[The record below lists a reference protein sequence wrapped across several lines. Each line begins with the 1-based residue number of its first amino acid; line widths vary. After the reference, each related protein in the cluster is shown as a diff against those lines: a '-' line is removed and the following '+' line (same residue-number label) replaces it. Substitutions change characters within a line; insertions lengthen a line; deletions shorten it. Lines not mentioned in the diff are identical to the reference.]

1 MASNKNR
8 ILEPYGYIEQV
19 DYNMMGFCDVD
30 LTPINDKNKEQDEEI
45 SNLSG
50 LTQDAQS
57 GLTALEEEFREF
69 SNMTVDALSAM
80 TESIN
85 ANAENI
91 DTLMVNH
98 NQLSSKVS
106 GMDESLSSLTETV
119 DSLSESISQSSE
131 EVNTKISELEGRV
144 DELEQLETDV
154 EELSASLSTKLSK
167 EEAAEVYAKKDS
179 VYTKEEVDNIVSGE
193 LSSYASIQ
201 WVEEQG
207 YVKRTDADTLY
218 ASKDTEVNA
227 QNALDKAN
235 EVFTDFNQF
244 KGATNQSIGS
254 LVDRVTNLEAK
265 EEEDTTAL
273 SSKIDEVS
281 AKTDTNTSDIANLN
295 TVMETKADKTTTDEM
310 ASTLAEVKSALG
322 GKVEISD
329 FNDYK
334 TSVAADIDYVKTNYA
349 GKSDLNN
356 TNANITSLEGKL
368 NNEIANRISGDDAL
382 RDTIKND
389 IKPSIESLRMKDS
402 ELQIAVEKLG
412 SDLAKEITNR
422 EKGDSDLLGLASD
435 PSDRMTLYG
444 VKTYA
449 ASMAQR
455 ALNHAKKYTDD
466 AAQNVT
472 TKVNDLNTKLDNT
485 LGSRVTK
492 DELAKAVNDAKNS
505 LKGDLTNE
513 INRATAA
520 ENTLNSKYNVLEGNV
535 NAAIA
540 TTNNQ
545 VATNSTILSVITSW
559 KPSYEGDTTYSDEG
573 NGVLDVLHRE
583 FHNLKNFI
591 KISDTVEIKNDD
603 EVALGVYNASHTGD
617 NDSLKTIFSVGIGTS
632 DADRKNAFEVR
643 RNGDIYMLVDGQ
655 NYKLNDLLAKLLDRL
670 Y

>member
-30 LTPINDKNKEQDEEI
+30 LTPINEKNEEQDEEI

-50 LTQDAQS
+50 LTQDAQN
-57 GLTALEEEFREF
+57 GLTALEGEFNEF
-69 SNMTVDALSAM
+69 SALTVGALSTM

-91 DTLMVNH
+91 ETLVANH
-98 NQLSSKVS
+98 NQLSTTVS
-106 GMDESLSSLTETV
+106 NMNESLSNLTETV
-119 DSLSESISQSSE
+119 NTLSDSI
-131 EVNTKISELEGRV
+131 
-144 DELEQLETDV
+144 
-154 EELSASLSTKLSK
+154 STKLSK
-167 EEAAEVYAKKDS
+167 EEAAEEYARKDKVEQLKTDVDALSASLNTKLSKEEAADVYARKDS
-179 VYTKEEVDNIVSGE
+179 VYTKQEVDNIVSGE
-193 LSSYASIQ
+193 LSPYASRQ

-207 YVKRTDADTLY
+207 YVKRTEAETLY
-218 ASKDTEVNA
+218 ASKDTEANA
-227 QNALDKAN
+227 QEALGKAN
-235 EVFTDFNQF
+235 DVFTDFNTF

-254 LVDRVTNLEAK
+254 LVGRVTSLEAK
-265 EEEDTTAL
+265 EEGDKNTL
-273 SSKIDEVS
+273 SSKINEVS
-281 AKTDTNTSDIANLN
+281 EKTNTNTSDIANLK
-295 TVMETKADKTTTDEM
+295 TVMDTKADKTTTDEM
-310 ASTLAEVKSALG
+310 ADTIEEVKSALAS
-322 GKVEISD
+322 KVEISV

-334 TSVAADIDYVKTNYA
+334 TSVAADIDFIKGNYA
-349 GKSDLNN
+349 KKSDIEN
-356 TNANITSLEGKL
+356 TNANITSLKGKL
-368 NNEIANRISGDDAL
+368 DEEIANRISGDDAL
-382 RDTIKND
+382 RDTINND

-466 AAQNVT
+466 AEQNVT
-472 TKVNDLNTKLDNT
+472 TKVNDLNTKLNNT

-492 DELAKAVNDAKNS
+492 DELAAAVNDAKNS
-505 LKGDLTNE
+505 LKGDLANE
-513 INRATAA
+513 IKRAQEA
-520 ENTLNSKYNVLEGNV
+520 ENTLKNLNTTLEGNV
-535 NAAIA
+535 NAAINA
-540 TTNNQ
+540 TNKQ

-559 KPSYEGDTTYSDEG
+559 KPSYEGDTDYSDEG

-583 FHNLKNFI
+583 FHNLQNFI
-591 KISDTVEIKNDD
+591 QVSDTVEIKNDD

-643 RNGDIYMLVDGQ
+643 RNGDMYMLIDGQ
-655 NYKLNDLLAKLLDRL
+655 NYKLNDLLSKLIDRL

>member
-30 LTPINDKNKEQDEEI
+30 LTPINEKNEEQDEEI

-50 LTQDAQS
+50 LAQGAQN
-57 GLTALEEEFREF
+57 GLTALEGKFDEF
-69 SNMTVDALSAM
+69 STRTVGALSTM
-80 TESIN
+80 KESIN
-85 ANAENI
+85 ANANNI
-91 DTLMVNH
+91 DTLMANH
-98 NQLSSKVS
+98 NQLSTTVS
-106 GMDESLSSLTETV
+106 NMNESLSNLTGT
-119 DSLSESISQSSE
+119 
-131 EVNTKISELEGRV
+131 VNT
-144 DELEQLETDV
+144 
-154 EELSASLSTKLSK
+154 LSDSISTKLSK
-167 EEAAEVYAKKDS
+167 EEAAEVYARKDKVEQLETDVEALSDSLNTKLSKEEAADVYARKDS
-179 VYTKEEVDNIVSGE
+179 VYTKQEVDNIVSGD
-193 LSSYASIQ
+193 LLPYASKQ

-218 ASKDTEVNA
+218 ASKDTEANA
-227 QNALDKAN
+227 QEALGKAN
-235 EVFTDFNQF
+235 DVFTDFNTF
-244 KGATNQSIGS
+244 KGATDQSIGS
-254 LVDRVTNLEAK
+254 LVGRVTSLEAK
-265 EEEDTTAL
+265 EEGDKNTL
-273 SSKIDEVS
+273 SSKINEVS
-281 AKTDTNTSDIANLN
+281 EKTNTNTSDIAHLN
-295 TVMETKADKTTTDEM
+295 TVMETKADKSTTDEM
-310 ASTLAEVKSALG
+310 ASTLAEVKSALD
-322 GKVEISD
+322 GKVEISV

-334 TSVAADIDYVKTNYA
+334 ALVAADIDFIKGNYA
-349 GKSDLNN
+349 EKSDLNN
-356 TNANITSLEGKL
+356 TNANITSLKGKL
-368 NNEIANRISGDDAL
+368 DEEIANRISGDDAL

-402 ELQIAVEKLG
+402 ELQIAVAQLG

-422 EKGDSDLLGLASD
+422 EKGDSDLLGLESD

-449 ASMAQR
+449 TSTAQQ
-455 ALNHAKKYTDD
+455 ALNDAKKYTDD

-472 TKVNDLNTKLDNT
+472 TKVKDLNTKLDNT
-485 LGSRVTK
+485 LGSRVTQ
-492 DELAKAVNDAKNS
+492 DELAAAVNDAKNS

-520 ENTLNSKYNVLEGNV
+520 ENALKSQYNVLAGHV
-535 NAAIA
+535 NAAIN
-540 TTNNQ
+540 TTNKQ

-559 KPSYEGDTTYSDEG
+559 KPSYEGDTSYSDEG

-591 KISDTVEIKNDD
+591 TISDTVEIKNDD

-655 NYKLNDLLAKLLDRL
+655 NYKLNDLLSKLIDRL

>member
-30 LTPINDKNKEQDEEI
+30 LTPINEKNEEQDEEI

-50 LTQDAQS
+50 LTQDAQN
-57 GLTALEEEFREF
+57 GLTALEGEFNEF
-69 SNMTVDALSAM
+69 SALTVGALSTM

-91 DTLMVNH
+91 ETLVANH
-98 NQLSSKVS
+98 NQLSTTVS
-106 GMDESLSSLTETV
+106 NMNASLSSLTDRV
-119 DSLSESISQSSE
+119 DTLSESISQSSE
-131 EVNTKISELEGRV
+131 EVNTKISVLEGRA
-144 DELEQLETDV
+144 EELETDV
-154 EELSASLSTKLSK
+154 EELSASLNTKLSQ
-167 EEAAEVYAKKDS
+167 EEADELYARKGS
-179 VYTKEEVDNIVSGE
+179 VYTKEEVDGKFSNE
-193 LSSYASIQ
+193 LSSYASRQ

-207 YVKRTDADTLY
+207 YVKRADADTLY
-218 ASKDTEVNA
+218 ASKNTEVNA

-235 EVFTDFNQF
+235 DVFTDFNTF
-244 KGATNQSIGS
+244 KGATNQSIDS
-254 LVDRVTNLEAK
+254 LKVRVTNLETK
-265 EEEDTTAL
+265 EEGDKDLL

-281 AKTDTNTSDIANLN
+281 EKTNTNTSDIANLK
-295 TVMETKADKTTTDEM
+295 TVMETKADKTTTDAM
-310 ASTLAEVKSALG
+310 ASTLTEVQSALAS
-322 GKVEISD
+322 KVEISVFD
-329 FNDYK
+329 DYK
-334 TSVAADIDYVKTNYA
+334 TSVAADIDYVKGNYA
-349 GKSDLNN
+349 TKSDLAN
-356 TNANITSLEGKL
+356 TNKNIKSLEGKL
-368 NNEIANRISGDDAL
+368 DEEIANRKSGDDAL
-382 RDTIKND
+382 RDTINND
-389 IKPSIESLRMKDS
+389 IKPSIESLGDKDS
-402 ELQIAVEKLG
+402 KLQIAVEKLG

-422 EKGDSDLLGLASD
+422 ENGDADLLGLASD

-449 ASMAQR
+449 TSTAQQ
-455 ALNHAKKYTDD
+455 ALNDAKKYTDD

-472 TKVNDLNTKLDNT
+472 TKVNDLNTKLNNT

-492 DELAKAVNDAKNS
+492 DELAAAVNDAKNS

-520 ENTLNSKYNVLEGNV
+520 ENALKNLNTTLEGNV
-535 NAAIA
+535 NAAINA
-540 TTNNQ
+540 TNNQ

-559 KPSYEGDTTYSDEG
+559 KPSYEGDTSYSDEG

-617 NDSLKTIFSVGIGTS
+617 NDALKTIFSVGIGTS

-655 NYKLNDLLAKLLDRL
+655 NYKLNDLLAKLIDRL

>member
-30 LTPINDKNKEQDEEI
+30 LTPINEKNEEQDEEI
-45 SNLSG
+45 NNLSG
-50 LTQDAQS
+50 LAQDAQN
-57 GLTALEEEFREF
+57 GLTTLEGEFREF
-69 SNMTVDALSAM
+69 SDNTLNALSEMTV
-80 TESIN
+80 SIN
-85 ANAENI
+85 ANAKNI
-91 DTLMVNH
+91 RTLVTKH

-106 GMDESLSSLTETV
+106 DMDESLSNLTETV
-119 DSLSESISQSSE
+119 DTLSESISQSSE
-131 EVNTKISELEGRV
+131 EVNTKISVLEGRV
-144 DELEQLETDV
+144 GELETDV
-154 EELSASLSTKLSK
+154 EGLSASLNTKLSK
-167 EEAAEVYAKKDS
+167 EEADEVYASKDS

-193 LSSYASIQ
+193 LSPYASRQ

-207 YVKRTDADTLY
+207 YVKRTEAETLY
-218 ASKDTEVNA
+218 ASKGTEANA

-235 EVFTDFNQF
+235 DVFTDFNTF

-254 LVDRVTNLEAK
+254 LVDRITSLETK
-265 EEEDTTAL
+265 EEGDKDAL

-281 AKTDTNTSDIANLN
+281 RKTDTNTSDIANLK
-295 TVMETKADKTTTDEM
+295 TAMESKADKTTTDAM
-310 ASTLAEVKSALG
+310 ASTLTEVQSALAS
-322 GKVEISD
+322 KVEISVFD
-329 FNDYK
+329 DYK
-334 TSVAADIDYVKTNYA
+334 TSVAADIDFIKGNYA
-349 GKSDLNN
+349 KKSDLAN
-356 TNANITSLEGKL
+356 TNDNIKSLEGKL
-368 NNEIANRISGDDAL
+368 DEEIANRKSGDDAL
-382 RDTIKND
+382 RDTINND
-389 IKPSIESLRMKDS
+389 IKPSIESLGDKDS
-402 ELQIAVEKLG
+402 KLQIAVEKLG

-422 EKGDSDLLGLASD
+422 VNGDADLLGLASD

-449 ASMAQR
+449 ASKAKQ
-455 ALNHAKKYTDD
+455 ALNNAKKYTDD

-472 TKVNDLNTKLDNT
+472 TKVNDLNTKLNNT

-520 ENTLNSKYNVLEGNV
+520 ENALKNLNTTLEGNV
-535 NAAIA
+535 NAAINA
-540 TTNNQ
+540 TNNQ

-559 KPSYEGDTTYSDEG
+559 KPSYEGDTSYSDEG

-583 FHNLKNFI
+583 FHNLKNFVQV
-591 KISDTVEIKNDD
+591 SDTVEVKNED
-603 EVALGVYNASHTGD
+603 EVALGFYNASYTGD
-617 NDSLKTIFSVGIGTS
+617 NDALKTIFSVGIGTS

-643 RNGDIYMLVDGQ
+643 RNGDMYMFIDGQ
-655 NYKLNDLLAKLLDRL
+655 NYKLNDLLSKLIDRL

>member
-30 LTPINDKNKEQDEEI
+30 LTPINEKNEEQDEEI
-45 SNLSG
+45 NNLSG
-50 LTQDAQS
+50 LAQDAQN
-57 GLTALEEEFREF
+57 GLTALEGKFDEF
-69 SNMTVDALSAM
+69 STRTVGALSTM
-80 TESIN
+80 KESIN
-85 ANAENI
+85 ANANNI
-91 DTLMVNH
+91 DTLMANH
-98 NQLSSKVS
+98 NQLSTTVS
-106 GMDESLSSLTETV
+106 NMNESLSNLTETV
-119 DSLSESISQSSE
+119 NTLSDSISIKLSKE
-131 EVNTKISELEGRV
+131 EAAELYARKDKV
-144 DELEQLETDV
+144 EQLETDV
-154 EELSASLSTKLSK
+154 DALSASLNTKLSK
-167 EEAAEVYAKKDS
+167 EEAADVYARKDS
-179 VYTKEEVDNIVSGE
+179 VYTKQEVDNIVSSE
-193 LSSYASIQ
+193 LSPYASRQ

-207 YVKRTDADTLY
+207 YVKRTDADNLY
-218 ASKDTEVNA
+218 ASKDTEANA
-227 QNALDKAN
+227 QEALGKAN
-235 EVFTDFNQF
+235 DVFTDFNTF

-254 LVDRVTNLEAK
+254 LVDRVASLETK
-265 EEEDTTAL
+265 EEEDKNTL

-281 AKTDTNTSDIANLN
+281 RKADTNTSDIANLK
-295 TVMETKADKTTTDEM
+295 TVMETKADKSTTDEM
-310 ASTLAEVKSALG
+310 ADTLEEVQSALN
-322 GKVEISD
+322 GKVDISVFD
-329 FNDYK
+329 DYK
-334 TSVAADIDYVKTNYA
+334 TSVAADIDYIKGNYA
-349 GKSDLNN
+349 KKSDLTN

-368 NNEIANRISGDDAL
+368 NNEIANRISGDNTL
-382 RDTIKND
+382 TNTINND

-412 SDLAKEITNR
+412 SDLAKETENR
-422 EKGDSDLLGLASD
+422 VNGDADLLGLESD

-449 ASMAQR
+449 TSIAQQ
-455 ALNHAKKYTDD
+455 ALNDAKKYTDD
-466 AAQNVT
+466 AEQNVT
-472 TKVNDLNTKLDNT
+472 TKVNDLNTKLNNT

-492 DELAKAVNDAKNS
+492 DELAAAVNDAKNS
-505 LKGDLTNE
+505 LQGNLTSE
-513 INRATAA
+513 INRAKEA
-520 ENTLNSKYNVLEGNV
+520 ENALKNLNTTLEGNV
-535 NAAIA
+535 NAAIN
-540 TTNNQ
+540 TTNKQ

-559 KPSYEGDTTYSDEG
+559 KPSYEGDTSYSDEG

-655 NYKLNDLLAKLLDRL
+655 NYNLNDLLSKLIDRL

>member
-30 LTPINDKNKEQDEEI
+30 LTPINEKNEEQDEEI
-45 SNLSG
+45 NNLSG
-50 LTQDAQS
+50 LAQDAQN
-57 GLTALEEEFREF
+57 GLTALEGKFDEF
-69 SNMTVDALSAM
+69 STRTVGALSTM
-80 TESIN
+80 KESIN
-85 ANAENI
+85 ANANNI
-91 DTLMVNH
+91 DTLMANH
-98 NQLSSKVS
+98 NQLSTTVS
-106 GMDESLSSLTETV
+106 NMNASLSSLTDRV
-119 DSLSESISQSSE
+119 DTLSESISTKLSKE
-131 EVNTKISELEGRV
+131 EAAKEYARKDKV
-144 DELEQLETDV
+144 EQLKTDV
-154 EELSASLSTKLSK
+154 DALSASLSTKLSK
-167 EEAAEVYAKKDS
+167 EEADEQYASKDS
-179 VYTKEEVDNIVSGE
+179 VYTKEEVDGKFSSE

-235 EVFTDFNQF
+235 DVFNDFNKF

-254 LVDRVTNLEAK
+254 LVDRVTNLEVK
-265 EEEDTTAL
+265 EEADKDAL

-281 AKTDTNTSDIANLN
+281 EKTNTNTSDIANLN
-295 TVMETKADKTTTDEM
+295 TVMDTKADKSTTDEM
-310 ASTLAEVKSALG
+310 ADTLAEVQSALG
-322 GKVEISD
+322 GKVDISD
-329 FNDYK
+329 FDDYK
-334 TSVAADIDYVKTNYA
+334 TSVAADIDFIKGNYA
-349 GKSDLNN
+349 KKSDLAN
-356 TNANITSLEGKL
+356 TNANITSLDGKL
-368 NNEIANRISGDDAL
+368 DEEIANRISGDNTL
-382 RDTIKND
+382 TNTINND

-412 SDLAKEITNR
+412 SDLAKETTNR
-422 EKGDSDLLGLASD
+422 EKGDADLLGLASD

-449 ASMAQR
+449 TSTAQQ
-455 ALNHAKKYTDD
+455 ALNDAKKYTDD
-466 AAQNVT
+466 AKQNVT

-520 ENTLNSKYNVLEGNV
+520 ENALKNLNTTLEGNV
-535 NAAIA
+535 NAAIN
-540 TTNNQ
+540 TTNKQ

-559 KPSYEGDTTYSDEG
+559 KPSYVGDTDYSDEG

-617 NDSLKTIFSVGIGTS
+617 NDALKTIFSVGIGTS

-655 NYKLNDLLAKLLDRL
+655 NYKLNDLLAKLIDRL

>member
-30 LTPINDKNKEQDEEI
+30 LTPINEKNEEQDEEI
-45 SNLSG
+45 SSLSG

-57 GLTALEEEFREF
+57 GLTALEGEFNEF
-69 SNMTVDALSAM
+69 STRTVGALSTM
-80 TESIN
+80 KESIN
-85 ANAENI
+85 ANANNI
-91 DTLMVNH
+91 DTLMANH
-98 NQLSSKVS
+98 NQLSTTVS
-106 GMDESLSSLTETV
+106 DMNDSLSNLTETV
-119 DSLSESISQSSE
+119 NTLSDSITTKLSKE
-131 EVNTKISELEGRV
+131 EAAKEYARKDKV
-144 DELEQLETDV
+144 EQLETDV
-154 EELSASLSTKLSK
+154 EELSASLNTKLSQ
-167 EEAAEVYAKKDS
+167 EEADEVYARKGS
-179 VYTKEEVDNIVSGE
+179 VYTKEEVDGKFSNE
-193 LSSYASIQ
+193 LLSYASKQ

-218 ASKDTEVNA
+218 ASKDTEANA
-227 QNALDKAN
+227 QNALNKAN
-235 EVFTDFNQF
+235 DVFTDFNTF

-254 LVDRVTNLEAK
+254 LVGRVTNLEAK
-265 EEEDTTAL
+265 EEEDKNTL
-273 SSKIDEVS
+273 SSKIDKVS
-281 AKTDTNTSDIANLN
+281 EKTNTNTSDIANLK
-295 TVMETKADKTTTDEM
+295 TVMETKADKSTTDAM
-310 ASTLAEVKSALG
+310 ASTLTEVQSALAS
-322 GKVEISD
+322 KVEISV
-329 FNDYK
+329 FEDYK
-334 TSVAADIDYVKTNYA
+334 TSVAADIDYIKGNYA
-349 GKSDLNN
+349 KKSDLTN

-368 NNEIANRISGDDAL
+368 NNEIANRISGDNTL
-382 RDTIKND
+382 TNTINND

-412 SDLAKEITNR
+412 SDLAKETENR
-422 EKGDSDLLGLASD
+422 VNGDADLLGLESD

-449 ASMAQR
+449 TSTAQQ
-455 ALNHAKKYTDD
+455 ALNDAKKYTDD
-466 AAQNVT
+466 AEQNVT
-472 TKVNDLNTKLDNT
+472 TKVNDLNTKLNNT

-520 ENTLNSKYNVLEGNV
+520 ENALNSQYNVLAGNV

-559 KPSYEGDTTYSDEG
+559 KPSYEGDTSYSDEG

-617 NDSLKTIFSVGIGTS
+617 NDALKTIFSVGSGTS

-655 NYKLNDLLAKLLDRL
+655 NYKLNDLLAKLIDRL

>member
-50 LTQDAQS
+50 LAQDAQN
-57 GLTALEEEFREF
+57 GLTTLEGKFDEF
-69 SNMTVDALSAM
+69 SGNTLNALSEMTV
-80 TESIN
+80 SIN
-85 ANAENI
+85 ANAKNI
-91 DTLMVNH
+91 RTLVTKH

-106 GMDESLSSLTETV
+106 DMDESLSSLTDRVGTLS
-119 DSLSESISQSSE
+119 DSI
-131 EVNTKISELEGRV
+131 
-144 DELEQLETDV
+144 
-154 EELSASLSTKLSK
+154 STKLSK
-167 EEAAEVYAKKDS
+167 EEAAGLYARKDKVEELETDVDGLSASLNTKLSQEEADDVYARKDS
-179 VYTKEEVDNIVSGE
+179 VYTKKEVDDIVSGE
-193 LSSYASIQ
+193 LSPYASRQ

-207 YVKRTDADTLY
+207 YVKRTEADTLY
-218 ASKDTEVNA
+218 ASKNTEVNA

-235 EVFTDFNQF
+235 DVFTDFNTF
-244 KGATNQSIGS
+244 KGATNQTIGS
-254 LVDRVTNLEAK
+254 LVGRVTDLEAK
-265 EEEDTTAL
+265 EEGDKDLL

-281 AKTDTNTSDIANLN
+281 EKTNTNTSDIANLK
-295 TVMETKADKTTTDEM
+295 TAMESKADKTTTDAM
-310 ASTLAEVKSALG
+310 ASTLAEVQSALAS
-322 GKVEISD
+322 KVEISVFD
-329 FNDYK
+329 DYK
-334 TSVAADIDYVKTNYA
+334 TSVAADIDFIKGNYA
-349 GKSDLNN
+349 KKSDIEN
-356 TNANITSLEGKL
+356 TNANITSLKGKL
-368 NNEIANRISGDDAL
+368 DEEIANRISGDDAL
-382 RDTIKND
+382 TNKINKD

-402 ELQIAVEKLG
+402 ELQIAVEQLG

-466 AAQNVT
+466 AEQNVT
-472 TKVNDLNTKLDNT
+472 TKVNDLNTKLNNT

-492 DELAKAVNDAKNS
+492 DELAAAVNDAKNS
-505 LKGDLTNE
+505 LKGDLANE
-513 INRATAA
+513 IKRAQEA
-520 ENTLNSKYNVLEGNV
+520 ENTLKNLNTTLEGNV
-535 NAAIA
+535 NAAINA
-540 TTNNQ
+540 TNKQ

-559 KPSYEGDTTYSDEG
+559 KPSYEGDTDYSDEG

-583 FHNLKNFI
+583 FHNLQNFI
-591 KISDTVEIKNDD
+591 QVSDTVEIKNDD

-643 RNGDIYMLVDGQ
+643 RNGDMYMLIDGQ
-655 NYKLNDLLAKLLDRL
+655 NYKLNDLLSKLIDRL

>member
-45 SNLSG
+45 SNLSE

-57 GLTALEEEFREF
+57 GLTALEEDFREF
-69 SNMTVDALSAM
+69 SDNTLNALSGM
-80 TESIN
+80 TASIN
-85 ANAENI
+85 ANAKNI
-91 DTLMVNH
+91 RTLVTKH

-106 GMDESLSSLTETV
+106 DMDESLSSLTDRV
-119 DSLSESISQSSE
+119 DTLSESI
-131 EVNTKISELEGRV
+131 N
-144 DELEQLETDV
+144 
-154 EELSASLSTKLSK
+154 TKLSK
-167 EEAAEVYAKKDS
+167 EEAADMYARKDKVEQLKTDVDALSASLNTKLSKEEAADVYARKDS
-179 VYTKEEVDNIVSGE
+179 VYTKQEVDNIVSGE
-193 LSSYASIQ
+193 LSPYASRQ

-207 YVKRTDADTLY
+207 YVKRTEADTLY
-218 ASKDTEVNA
+218 ASKDTEANA
-227 QNALDKAN
+227 QEALGKAN
-235 EVFTDFNQF
+235 EVLTDFNQF
-244 KGATNQSIGS
+244 KGATNQSIDS
-254 LVDRVTNLEAK
+254 LVGRVTNLEAK
-265 EEEDTTAL
+265 EEEDKDTL
-273 SSKIDEVS
+273 SSKIDKVS
-281 AKTDTNTSDIANLN
+281 EKTNTNTSDIANLK
-295 TVMETKADKTTTDEM
+295 TVMETKADKTTTDAM
-310 ASTLAEVKSALG
+310 ASTIEEVKSALAS
-322 GKVEISD
+322 KVEISA

-349 GKSDLNN
+349 EKSDLAN

-368 NNEIANRISGDDAL
+368 AEEIANRKSGDDAL
-382 RDTIKND
+382 RDTINND
-389 IKPSIESLRMKDS
+389 IKSSIESLRMKDS

-449 ASMAQR
+449 TSAANQ
-455 ALNHAKKYTDD
+455 ALNDAKKYTDD
-466 AAQNVT
+466 AEQNVT
-472 TKVNDLNTKLDNT
+472 TKVNDLNTKLNNT

-492 DELAKAVNDAKNS
+492 DELAAAVNDAKNS
-505 LKGDLTNE
+505 LQVDLTSE
-513 INRATAA
+513 INRAKEA
-520 ENTLNSKYNVLEGNV
+520 ENALKNLNTRLEGNV
-535 NAAIA
+535 NAAIN
-540 TTNNQ
+540 TTNKQ

-559 KPSYEGDTTYSDEG
+559 KPSYVGDTDYSDEG

-591 KISDTVEIKNDD
+591 TISDTVEIKNDD

-617 NDSLKTIFSVGIGTS
+617 NDALKTIFSVGSGTS

-655 NYKLNDLLAKLLDRL
+655 NYKLNDLLAKLIDRL

>member
-30 LTPINDKNKEQDEEI
+30 LTPINEKNEEQDEEI

-50 LTQDAQS
+50 LAQGAQN
-57 GLTALEEEFREF
+57 GLTALEGEFREF
-69 SNMTVDALSAM
+69 SDNTLNALSEMTV
-80 TESIN
+80 SIN
-85 ANAENI
+85 ANAKNI
-91 DTLMVNH
+91 RTLVTKH

-106 GMDESLSSLTETV
+106 DMDESLSNLTDTV
-119 DSLSESISQSSE
+119 NTLSEGI
-131 EVNTKISELEGRV
+131 
-144 DELEQLETDV
+144 
-154 EELSASLSTKLSK
+154 STKLSK
-167 EEAAEVYAKKDS
+167 EEAAGVYARKDKVEQLETDVDDLSASLNTKLSKEEAADVYARKDS
-179 VYTKEEVDNIVSGE
+179 VYTKEEVDGKFSNE

-218 ASKDTEVNA
+218 ASKNTEVNA

-244 KGATNQSIGS
+244 QGATNQSIVS
-254 LVDRVTNLEAK
+254 LGERVTNLETK
-265 EEEDTTAL
+265 EEEDTSAL

-295 TVMETKADKTTTDEM
+295 TVMETKADKSTTDEM
-310 ASTLAEVKSALG
+310 ASTLAEVQSALD
-322 GKVEISD
+322 GKVEISVFD
-329 FNDYK
+329 DYK
-334 TSVAADIDYVKTNYA
+334 KSVAADIDFIKGNYA
-349 GKSDLNN
+349 EKSDLNN
-356 TNANITSLEGKL
+356 TNANITSLNGKL
-368 NNEIANRISGDDAL
+368 DEEIANRISGDNTL
-382 RDTIKND
+382 TNTINND

-402 ELQIAVEKLG
+402 ELQIAIKSLE
-412 SDLAKEITNR
+412 SDLAKETENR
-422 EKGDSDLLGLASD
+422 VNGDANLLGLASD

-449 ASMAQR
+449 ISKAKQ
-455 ALNHAKKYTDD
+455 ALNNAKKYTDD

-472 TKVNDLNTKLDNT
+472 TKVKDLDTKLDNT

-520 ENTLNSKYNVLEGNV
+520 ENALNSKYNVLEGNV

-583 FHNLKNFI
+583 FHNLKNFVQV
-591 KISDTVEIKNDD
+591 SDTVEVKNDD

-617 NDSLKTIFSVGIGTS
+617 NDALKTIFSVGIGTS

-643 RNGDIYMLVDGQ
+643 RNGDIYMLVEGQ
-655 NYKLNDLLAKLLDRL
+655 NYKLNDLLAKLIDRL

>member
-57 GLTALEEEFREF
+57 GLTALEGEFREF
-69 SNMTVDALSAM
+69 SGNTLNALSEMTV
-80 TESIN
+80 SIN
-85 ANAENI
+85 ANAKNI
-91 DTLMVNH
+91 RTLVTKH

-106 GMDESLSSLTETV
+106 DMDESLSNLTETV
-119 DSLSESISQSSE
+119 DTLSESISQSSE
-131 EVNTKISELEGRV
+131 EVNTKISVLEGRV
-144 DELEQLETDV
+144 GELETDV
-154 EELSASLSTKLSK
+154 EGLSASLNTKLSK
-167 EEAAEVYAKKDS
+167 EEAADVYASKDS
-179 VYTKEEVDNIVSGE
+179 VYTKEEVDEKFSGE
-193 LSSYASIQ
+193 LSPYASRQ

-207 YVKRTDADTLY
+207 YVKRTEADTLY
-218 ASKDTEVNA
+218 ASKDTEANA
-227 QNALDKAN
+227 QAALDKAN
-235 EVFTDFNQF
+235 DVFTDFNTF

-254 LVDRVTNLEAK
+254 LVGRVTNLEAK
-265 EEEDTTAL
+265 EEGDKNTL

-295 TVMETKADKTTTDEM
+295 TVMETKADKSTTDAM
-310 ASTLAEVKSALG
+310 ASTLAEVQSALG
-322 GKVEISD
+322 GKVEISA

-334 TSVAADIDYVKTNYA
+334 ALVAADIDFIKGNYA
-349 GKSDLNN
+349 KKSDLNN
-356 TNANITSLEGKL
+356 TNENIASLKGKL
-368 NNEIANRISGDDAL
+368 DEEIANRTSGDNTL
-382 RDTIKND
+382 TNTINND

-412 SDLAKEITNR
+412 SDLANEITNR
-422 EKGDSDLLGLASD
+422 VNGDAKLLGLTSD

-466 AAQNVT
+466 AEQNVT
-472 TKVNDLNTKLDNT
+472 TKVKDLDTKLDNT
-485 LGSRVTK
+485 LGSRVTQN
-492 DELAKAVNDAKNS
+492 ELAAAVNDAKNS
-505 LKGDLTNE
+505 LKGDLTHE

-520 ENTLNSKYNVLEGNV
+520 ENALKSQYNVLEGNV
-535 NAAIA
+535 NAAIT

-559 KPSYEGDTTYSDEG
+559 KPSYEGDTSYSDEG

-617 NDSLKTIFSVGIGTS
+617 NDSLKTIFSVGVGTS

-655 NYKLNDLLAKLLDRL
+655 NYKLNDLLAKIIDRL

>member
-30 LTPINDKNKEQDEEI
+30 LTPINEKNEEQDEEI
-45 SNLSG
+45 NNLSG
-50 LTQDAQS
+50 LAQDAQN
-57 GLTALEEEFREF
+57 GLTALEGKFDEF
-69 SNMTVDALSAM
+69 SDNTLNALSEMTV
-80 TESIN
+80 SIN
-85 ANAENI
+85 ANAKNI
-91 DTLMVNH
+91 RTLVTKH

-106 GMDESLSSLTETV
+106 DMDESLSSLTDRV
-119 DSLSESISQSSE
+119 DTLSEGI
-131 EVNTKISELEGRV
+131 
-144 DELEQLETDV
+144 
-154 EELSASLSTKLSK
+154 STKLSK
-167 EEAAEVYAKKDS
+167 EEAAEEYARKDKVEELKTDVDALSASLNTKLSQEEADEVYARKGS
-179 VYTKEEVDNIVSGE
+179 VYTKEEVDNIVSDE
-193 LSSYASIQ
+193 LSPYASRQ

-207 YVKRTDADTLY
+207 YVKQTDADTLY
-218 ASKDTEVNA
+218 ASKNTEVNA

-235 EVFTDFNQF
+235 DVFTDFNTF
-244 KGATNQSIGS
+244 KGATNQSIDS
-254 LVDRVTNLEAK
+254 LKVRVTNLETK
-265 EEEDTTAL
+265 EEGDKDLL

-281 AKTDTNTSDIANLN
+281 EKTNTNTSDIANLK
-295 TVMETKADKTTTDEM
+295 TAMESKADKTTTDAM
-310 ASTLAEVKSALG
+310 ASTLAEVQSALAS
-322 GKVEISD
+322 KVEISD
-329 FNDYK
+329 FNNNK
-334 TSVAADIDYVKTNYA
+334 ALVAADIDFIKGNYA
-349 GKSDLNN
+349 KKSDIEN
-356 TNANITSLEGKL
+356 TNANITSLKGKL
-368 NNEIANRISGDDAL
+368 DEEIANRISGDDAL
-382 RDTIKND
+382 TNTINKD

-402 ELQIAVEKLG
+402 ELQIAVEQLG
-412 SDLAKEITNR
+412 SDLAKETENR
-422 EKGDSDLLGLASD
+422 EKGDSDLLGLALD

-466 AAQNVT
+466 AEQNVT
-472 TKVNDLNTKLDNT
+472 TKVNDLNTKLNNT

-492 DELAKAVNDAKNS
+492 DELAAAVNDAKNS

-520 ENTLNSKYNVLEGNV
+520 ENALKKLNTTLEGNV
-535 NAAIA
+535 NAAIN
-540 TTNNQ
+540 TTNKQ

-559 KPSYEGDTTYSDEG
+559 KPSYEGDTSYSDEG

-583 FHNLKNFI
+583 FHNLKNFVQV
-591 KISDTVEIKNDD
+591 SDTVEVKNED

-643 RNGDIYMLVDGQ
+643 RNGDMYMLVDGQ
-655 NYKLNDLLAKLLDRL
+655 NYKLNDLLSKLIDRL

>member
-30 LTPINDKNKEQDEEI
+30 LTPINEKNEEQDEEI
-45 SNLSG
+45 NNLSG
-50 LTQDAQS
+50 LAQYAQN
-57 GLTALEEEFREF
+57 GLTALEGKFDEF
-69 SNMTVDALSAM
+69 STRTVGALSTM
-80 TESIN
+80 KESIN
-85 ANAENI
+85 ANANNI
-91 DTLMVNH
+91 DTLMANH
-98 NQLSSKVS
+98 NQLSTTVS
-106 GMDESLSSLTETV
+106 DMNDSLSNLTETV
-119 DSLSESISQSSE
+119 NTLSESISQSSE
-131 EVNTKISELEGRV
+131 EVNTKISVLEGRA
-144 DELEQLETDV
+144 EELETDV
-154 EELSASLSTKLSK
+154 EELSASLNTKLSQ
-167 EEAAEVYAKKDS
+167 EEADEVYARKGS
-179 VYTKEEVDNIVSGE
+179 VYTKEEVDGKVSGE
-193 LSSYASIQ
+193 LLSYASKQ

-207 YVKRTDADTLY
+207 YVKRTDADNLY
-218 ASKDTEVNA
+218 ASKNTEVNA

-235 EVFTDFNQF
+235 DVFTDFNTF

-254 LVDRVTNLEAK
+254 LVGRVTDLEAK
-265 EEEDTTAL
+265 EEADKNTL

-281 AKTDTNTSDIANLN
+281 EKTNTNTSDIAHLN
-295 TVMETKADKTTTDEM
+295 TVMETKADKSTTDAM
-310 ASTLAEVKSALG
+310 ASTLAEVQSALG
-322 GKVEISD
+322 GKVEISA

-334 TSVAADIDYVKTNYA
+334 TSVAADIDFIKTNYA
-349 GKSDLNN
+349 EKSDLAN

-368 NNEIANRISGDDAL
+368 NDEIANRISGDNTL
-382 RDTIKND
+382 TNTINKD

-412 SDLAKEITNR
+412 SDLAKETTNR
-422 EKGDSDLLGLASD
+422 EKGDADLLGLASD

-449 ASMAQR
+449 ASRAQR

-466 AAQNVT
+466 AEQNVT
-472 TKVNDLNTKLDNT
+472 TKVNDLNTKLNNT
-485 LGSRVTK
+485 LGSRVTQ
-492 DELAKAVNDAKNS
+492 DELAAAVNDAKKS
-505 LKGDLTNE
+505 LKGVLTKE

-520 ENTLNSKYNVLEGNV
+520 ENALNSQYNVLAGNV

-559 KPSYEGDTTYSDEG
+559 KPSYEGDKSYSDEG

-617 NDSLKTIFSVGIGTS
+617 NDALKTIFSVGIGTS

-655 NYKLNDLLAKLLDRL
+655 NYKLNDLLAKLIDRL

>member
-91 DTLMVNH
+91 ETLVANH

-119 DSLSESISQSSE
+119 NSLSESISQSSGY
-131 EVNTKISELEGRV
+131 VNTKI
-144 DELEQLETDV
+144 DELEDRVEKLETDV
-154 EELSASLSTKLSK
+154 EELSASTDAKLSK
-167 EEAAEVYAKKDS
+167 EEAAEEYARKNS

-193 LSSYASIQ
+193 LSPYASRQ

-218 ASKDTEVNA
+218 ASKDTEANA
-227 QNALDKAN
+227 QDALDKAN

-244 KGATNQSIGS
+244 KGATNQSIAS
-254 LVDRVTNLEAK
+254 LGDRVTNLETK
-265 EEEDTTAL
+265 EEEDTNAL

-281 AKTDTNTSDIANLN
+281 AKTDTNTSGIASLN
-295 TVMETKADKTTTDEM
+295 TVMETKADKTTTDAM
-310 ASTLAEVKSALG
+310 ASTLAEVQSALD
-322 GKVEISD
+322 GKVDISD
-329 FNDYK
+329 FNNNK
-334 TSVAADIDYVKTNYA
+334 ALVAADIDFIKGYYA
-349 GKSDLNN
+349 KKSDLAN
-356 TNANITSLEGKL
+356 TNANITSLEEKL
-368 NNEIANRISGDDAL
+368 DEEIANRISGDNTL
-382 RDTIKND
+382 TDTINND
-389 IKPSIESLRMKDS
+389 IKPSIESLGMKDS
-402 ELQIAVEKLG
+402 ELQIAIEKLG
-412 SDLAKEITNR
+412 SDLAKETVNR
-422 EKGDSDLLGLASD
+422 ENGDADLLGLASD

-449 ASMAQR
+449 TSTAQQ
-455 ALNHAKKYTDD
+455 ALNDAKKYTDD
-466 AAQNVT
+466 AKQNVT
-472 TKVNDLNTKLDNT
+472 TKVNDLNTKLDNI
-485 LGSRVTK
+485 LDSRVTD
-492 DELAKAVNDAKNS
+492 DELASAVNEAKKS
-505 LKGDLTNE
+505 LQNDLAVE
-513 INRATAA
+513 INRAKEA
-520 ENTLNSKYNVLEGNV
+520 ENALKNLNTTLEGNV
-535 NAAIA
+535 NAAIN
-540 TTNNQ
+540 TTNKQ

-559 KPSYEGDTTYSDEG
+559 KPSHEGDTDYSDEG

-583 FHNLKNFI
+583 FHNLQNFI
-591 KISDTVEIKNDD
+591 QVSDTVEIKNDD

-655 NYKLNDLLAKLLDRL
+655 NYKLNDLLSKLIDRL

>member
-45 SNLSG
+45 NNLSG
-50 LTQDAQS
+50 LAQDAQN
-57 GLTALEEEFREF
+57 GLTALEGKFDEF
-69 SNMTVDALSAM
+69 STRTVGALSTM
-80 TESIN
+80 KESIN
-85 ANAENI
+85 ANANNI
-91 DTLMVNH
+91 DTLMANH

-106 GMDESLSSLTETV
+106 DMDESLSSLT
-119 DSLSESISQSSE
+119 D
-131 EVNTKISELEGRV
+131 RV
-144 DELEQLETDV
+144 DT
-154 EELSASLSTKLSK
+154 LSDSISTKLSK
-167 EEAAEVYAKKDS
+167 EEAAEEYARKDKVEQLKTDVDALSASLNTKLSKEEAADVYARKDS
-179 VYTKEEVDNIVSGE
+179 VYTKQEVDNIVSGE
-193 LSSYASIQ
+193 LSPYASRQ

-207 YVKRTDADTLY
+207 YVKRTEAETLY
-218 ASKDTEVNA
+218 ASKDTEANA
-227 QNALDKAN
+227 QEALGKAN
-235 EVFTDFNQF
+235 DVFTDFNTF

-254 LVDRVTNLEAK
+254 LVDRVTSLETK
-265 EEEDTTAL
+265 EEADTKAL

-281 AKTDTNTSDIANLN
+281 EKTNTNTSDIANLK
-295 TVMETKADKTTTDEM
+295 TVMDTKADKTTTDEM
-310 ASTLAEVKSALG
+310 ADTIEEVKSALAS
-322 GKVEISD
+322 KVEISV

-349 GKSDLNN
+349 KKSDLAN

-382 RDTIKND
+382 RDTINND

-449 ASMAQR
+449 TSTAQQ
-455 ALNHAKKYTDD
+455 ALNDAKKYTDD
-466 AAQNVT
+466 AKQNVT

-485 LGSRVTK
+485 LGSRVTQ
-492 DELAKAVNDAKNS
+492 DELAAAVNDAKNS

-520 ENTLNSKYNVLEGNV
+520 ENALKSQYNVLAGNV

-540 TTNNQ
+540 TTNKQ

-559 KPSYEGDTTYSDEG
+559 KPSYEGDTSYSDEG

-591 KISDTVEIKNDD
+591 TISDTVEIKNDD

-655 NYKLNDLLAKLLDRL
+655 NYKLNDLLSKLIDRL

>member
-30 LTPINDKNKEQDEEI
+30 LTPINEKNEEQDEEI

-50 LTQDAQS
+50 LTQDAQN
-57 GLTALEEEFREF
+57 GLTALEGEFNEF
-69 SNMTVDALSAM
+69 SALTVGALSTM

-91 DTLMVNH
+91 ETLVANH
-98 NQLSSKVS
+98 NQLSTTVS
-106 GMDESLSSLTETV
+106 NMNESLSNLTGTV
-119 DSLSESISQSSE
+119 NTLSESI
-131 EVNTKISELEGRV
+131 
-144 DELEQLETDV
+144 
-154 EELSASLSTKLSK
+154 STKLSK
-167 EEAAEVYAKKDS
+167 EEAAEEYARKDKVEQLKTDVNALSASLNTKLSKEEAADVYARKDS
-179 VYTKEEVDNIVSGE
+179 VYTKEEVDGKFSNE
-193 LSSYASIQ
+193 LSSYASRQ

-218 ASKDTEVNA
+218 ASKDTEANA
-227 QNALDKAN
+227 QNALNKAN
-235 EVFTDFNQF
+235 DVFTDFNTF

-254 LVDRVTNLEAK
+254 LVGRVTNLEAK
-265 EEEDTTAL
+265 EEEDKNTL

-281 AKTDTNTSDIANLN
+281 RKTDTNTSDIADLK
-295 TVMETKADKTTTDEM
+295 TVMETKADKTTTDAM
-310 ASTLAEVKSALG
+310 ASTLAEVKSALAS
-322 GKVEISD
+322 KVEISV
-329 FNDYK
+329 FEDYK
-334 TSVAADIDYVKTNYA
+334 TSVAADIDYIKGNYA
-349 GKSDLNN
+349 KKSDLTN

-368 NNEIANRISGDDAL
+368 NNEIANRISGDNTL
-382 RDTIKND
+382 TNTINND

-412 SDLAKEITNR
+412 SDLAKETENR
-422 EKGDSDLLGLASD
+422 VNGDADLLGLESD

-449 ASMAQR
+449 TSTAQQ
-455 ALNHAKKYTDD
+455 ALNDAKKYTDD
-466 AAQNVT
+466 AEQNVT
-472 TKVNDLNTKLDNT
+472 TKVNDLNTKLNNT

-520 ENTLNSKYNVLEGNV
+520 ENALNSQYNVLAGNV

-559 KPSYEGDTTYSDEG
+559 KPSYEGDTSYSDEG

-617 NDSLKTIFSVGIGTS
+617 NDALKTIFSVGSGTS

-655 NYKLNDLLAKLLDRL
+655 NYKLNDLLAKLIDRL

>member
-30 LTPINDKNKEQDEEI
+30 LTPINEKNEEQDEEI
-45 SNLSG
+45 NNLSG
-50 LTQDAQS
+50 LAQGAQN
-57 GLTALEEEFREF
+57 GLTALEGEFNEF
-69 SNMTVDALSAM
+69 SVNTLNALSEMTV
-80 TESIN
+80 SIN
-85 ANAENI
+85 ANAKNI
-91 DTLMVNH
+91 RTLVTKH

-106 GMDESLSSLTETV
+106 DIDESLSNLTGTV
-119 DSLSESISQSSE
+119 NTLSESISTKLSKE
-131 EVNTKISELEGRV
+131 EAAEVYARKDKV
-144 DELEQLETDV
+144 EQLKTDV
-154 EELSASLSTKLSK
+154 DALSASLSTKLSK
-167 EEAAEVYAKKDS
+167 EEAADVYARKDS

-193 LSSYASIQ
+193 LSPYASRQ

-207 YVKRTDADTLY
+207 YVKRTEADTLY
-218 ASKDTEVNA
+218 ASKDTEANA
-227 QNALDKAN
+227 QEALGKAN
-235 EVFTDFNQF
+235 GVLTDFNQF

-254 LVDRVTNLEAK
+254 LVDRITSLETK
-265 EEEDTTAL
+265 EEGDKDTL

-281 AKTDTNTSDIANLN
+281 EKTNTNTSDIANLK
-295 TVMETKADKTTTDEM
+295 TVMETKADKTTTDAM
-310 ASTLAEVKSALG
+310 ASTLTEVQSALAS
-322 GKVEISD
+322 KVEISV
-329 FNDYK
+329 FEDYK
-334 TSVAADIDYVKTNYA
+334 TSVAADIDYIKGNYA
-349 GKSDLNN
+349 KKSDLTN

-368 NNEIANRISGDDAL
+368 AEEIANRKSGDDAL
-382 RDTIKND
+382 RDTINND

-449 ASMAQR
+449 TSAANQ
-455 ALNHAKKYTDD
+455 ALNDAKKYTDD
-466 AAQNVT
+466 AEQNVT
-472 TKVNDLNTKLDNT
+472 TKVNDLNTKLNNT

-492 DELAKAVNDAKNS
+492 DELAAAVNDAKNS
-505 LKGDLTNE
+505 LQVDLTSE
-513 INRATAA
+513 INRAKEA
-520 ENTLNSKYNVLEGNV
+520 ENALKNLNTRLEGNV
-535 NAAIA
+535 NAAIN
-540 TTNNQ
+540 TTNKQ

-559 KPSYEGDTTYSDEG
+559 KPSYVGDTDYSDEG

-591 KISDTVEIKNDD
+591 TISDTVEIKNDD

-617 NDSLKTIFSVGIGTS
+617 NDALKTIFSVGIGTS

-655 NYKLNDLLAKLLDRL
+655 NYKLNDLLSKLIDRL

>member
-30 LTPINDKNKEQDEEI
+30 LTPINEKNEEQDEEI
-45 SNLSG
+45 SNLSE
-50 LTQDAQS
+50 LAQDAQN
-57 GLTALEEEFREF
+57 GLTTLEGEFNDFRTL
-69 SNMTVDALSAM
+69 TVGALSTM
-80 TESIN
+80 KGSIN
-85 ANAENI
+85 TNAENI
-91 DTLMVNH
+91 ETLVANH
-98 NQLSSKVS
+98 NQLSTTVS
-106 GMDESLSSLTETV
+106 NMNASLSSLTDRVNT
-119 DSLSESISQSSE
+119 LSESISQSSE
-131 EVNTKISELEGRV
+131 EVNTKISVLEGRA
-144 DELEQLETDV
+144 EELETDV
-154 EELSASLSTKLSK
+154 EELSASLNTKLSK
-167 EEAAEVYAKKDS
+167 EEAAEVYARKDS
-179 VYTKEEVDNIVSGE
+179 VYTQEEVDGKFSNE
-193 LSSYASIQ
+193 LSSYASRQ

-227 QNALDKAN
+227 QNALNKAN
-235 EVFTDFNQF
+235 EVFTDFNTF

-254 LVDRVTNLEAK
+254 LVGRVTDLEAK
-265 EEEDTTAL
+265 EEADKNTL
-273 SSKIDEVS
+273 SSKIDKVS
-281 AKTDTNTSDIANLN
+281 EKTNTNTSDIANLK
-295 TVMETKADKTTTDEM
+295 TVMETKADKTTTDAM
-310 ASTLAEVKSALG
+310 ASTIEEVKSALAS
-322 GKVEISD
+322 KVEISVFD
-329 FNDYK
+329 DYK
-334 TSVAADIDYVKTNYA
+334 KSVAADIDYVKTNYA
-349 GKSDLNN
+349 QKSDLAN
-356 TNANITSLEGKL
+356 TNKNITSLEGKL
-368 NNEIANRISGDDAL
+368 GEEIANRISGDNTL
-382 RDTIKND
+382 TNTINND

-402 ELQIAVEKLG
+402 ELQIAVEQLG

-422 EKGDSDLLGLASD
+422 EKGDSDLLGLESD

-449 ASMAQR
+449 TSMAQR

-520 ENTLNSKYNVLEGNV
+520 ENALNSQYNVLAGNV

-559 KPSYEGDTTYSDEG
+559 KPSYEGDKSYSDEG

-591 KISDTVEIKNDD
+591 TISDTVEIKNDD

-655 NYKLNDLLAKLLDRL
+655 NYKLNDLLAKLIDRL

>member
-45 SNLSG
+45 NNLSG
-50 LTQDAQS
+50 LAQDAQN
-57 GLTALEEEFREF
+57 GLTALEGKFDEF
-69 SNMTVDALSAM
+69 SDNTLNALSEMTV
-80 TESIN
+80 SIN
-85 ANAENI
+85 ANAKNI
-91 DTLMVNH
+91 RTLVTKH

-106 GMDESLSSLTETV
+106 DMDDSLSNLTDRV
-119 DSLSESISQSSE
+119 DTLSESISQSSE
-131 EVNTKISELEGRV
+131 EVNKKISVLEGRA
-144 DELEQLETDV
+144 EELETDV
-154 EELSASLSTKLSK
+154 EELSASLKTKLSQ
-167 EEAAEVYAKKDS
+167 EEADEVYARKGS
-179 VYTKEEVDNIVSGE
+179 VYTKEEVDGKFSNE
-193 LSSYASIQ
+193 LSSYASRQ

-207 YVKRTDADTLY
+207 YVKRADADTFY
-218 ASKDTEVNA
+218 ASKDTEANA
-227 QNALDKAN
+227 QAALDKAN
-235 EVFTDFNQF
+235 DVFTDFNTF
-244 KGATNQSIGS
+244 KGATNKSIDS
-254 LVDRVTNLEAK
+254 LKVRVTNLETK
-265 EEEDTTAL
+265 EEGDKDLL
-273 SSKIDEVS
+273 SSKINEVS
-281 AKTDTNTSDIANLN
+281 EKTNTNTSDIANLK
-295 TVMETKADKTTTDEM
+295 TAMESKADKTTTDAM
-310 ASTLAEVKSALG
+310 ASTLAEVQSALAS
-322 GKVEISD
+322 KVEISA

-334 TSVAADIDYVKTNYA
+334 TSVAADLDFIKGNYA
-349 GKSDLNN
+349 TKSDLNN

-368 NNEIANRISGDDAL
+368 EEEIANRISGDDAL
-382 RDTIKND
+382 RDIINKD
-389 IKPSIESLRMKDS
+389 IKPSIESLGDRDS
-402 ELQIAVEKLG
+402 KLQIAVEKLG
-412 SDLAKEITNR
+412 SDLAKETENR

-466 AAQNVT
+466 AEQNVT
-472 TKVNDLNTKLDNT
+472 TKVNDLNTKLNNT

-492 DELAKAVNDAKNS
+492 DELAAAVNDAKNS

-513 INRATAA
+513 INRATEA
-520 ENTLNSKYNVLEGNV
+520 ENALKNLNTTLEGNV
-535 NAAIA
+535 NAAINA
-540 TTNNQ
+540 TNNQ

-559 KPSYEGDTTYSDEG
+559 KPSYEGDTSYSDEG

-655 NYKLNDLLAKLLDRL
+655 NYKLNDLLSKLIDRL

>member
-30 LTPINDKNKEQDEEI
+30 LTPINEKNEEQDEEI

-50 LTQDAQS
+50 LAQDAQN
-57 GLTALEEEFREF
+57 GLTALEGKFDEF
-69 SNMTVDALSAM
+69 STRTVGALSTM
-80 TESIN
+80 KESIN
-85 ANAENI
+85 ANANNI
-91 DTLMVNH
+91 DTLMANH
-98 NQLSSKVS
+98 NQLSTTVS
-106 GMDESLSSLTETV
+106 NMNESLSNLTGTV
-119 DSLSESISQSSE
+119 NTLSESISTKLSKE
-131 EVNTKISELEGRV
+131 EAAEEYARKDKV
-144 DELEQLETDV
+144 EQLETDV
-154 EELSASLSTKLSK
+154 EELSASLNTKLSK
-167 EEAAEVYAKKDS
+167 EDAADVYASKNS
-179 VYTKEEVDNIVSGE
+179 VYTKEEVDGKFSNE
-193 LSSYASIQ
+193 LSSYASRQ

-218 ASKDTEVNA
+218 ASKDTEANA
-227 QNALDKAN
+227 QNALNKAN
-235 EVFTDFNQF
+235 DVSTDFNQF

-254 LVDRVTNLEAK
+254 LVGRVTDLEAK
-265 EEEDTTAL
+265 EEGDKNAL
-273 SSKIDEVS
+273 SSKINEVS
-281 AKTDTNTSDIANLN
+281 EKTNTNTSDIANLK
-295 TVMETKADKTTTDEM
+295 TVMETKADKTTTDAM
-310 ASTLAEVKSALG
+310 ASTIEEVKSALAS
-322 GKVEISD
+322 KVEISA

-349 GKSDLNN
+349 EKSDLAN
-356 TNANITSLEGKL
+356 TNKNITSLDGKL
-368 NNEIANRISGDDAL
+368 DEEIANRISGDDAL
-382 RDTIKND
+382 KNTINND

-402 ELQIAVEKLG
+402 ELQIAVAQLG

-422 EKGDSDLLGLASD
+422 EKGDSDLLGLESD

-449 ASMAQR
+449 TSMAQR

-466 AAQNVT
+466 AKQNVT

-505 LKGDLTNE
+505 LKGDLTKE

-520 ENTLNSKYNVLEGNV
+520 ENALNSQYNVLAGNV

-559 KPSYEGDTTYSDEG
+559 KPSYVGDTDYSDEG

-591 KISDTVEIKNDD
+591 TISDTVEIKNDD

-655 NYKLNDLLAKLLDRL
+655 NYKLNVLLAKLIDRL

>member
-45 SNLSG
+45 NNLSG
-50 LTQDAQS
+50 LAQDAQN
-57 GLTALEEEFREF
+57 GLTALEGKFDEF
-69 SNMTVDALSAM
+69 SDNTLNALSEMTV
-80 TESIN
+80 SIN
-85 ANAENI
+85 ANAKNI
-91 DTLMVNH
+91 RTLVTKH

-106 GMDESLSSLTETV
+106 DMDESLSNLTDRV
-119 DSLSESISQSSE
+119 DTLSESISQSSE
-131 EVNTKISELEGRV
+131 EVNTKISELGGRV
-144 DELEQLETDV
+144 EELETDV
-154 EELSASLSTKLSK
+154 EELSDSLSTKLSK
-167 EEAAEVYAKKDS
+167 EEADRQYASKNS
-179 VYTKEEVDNIVSGE
+179 VYTKEEVDGKFSSE
-193 LSSYASIQ
+193 LSPYASRQ

-218 ASKDTEVNA
+218 ASKDTEANA
-227 QNALDKAN
+227 QAALDKAN

-244 KGATNQSIGS
+244 KGATNESIDS
-254 LVDRVTNLEAK
+254 LEDRVTSLETK
-265 EEEDTTAL
+265 EEEDKNAL
-273 SSKIDEVS
+273 SSKINEVS
-281 AKTDTNTSDIANLN
+281 EKTNTNTSDIANLK
-295 TVMETKADKTTTDEM
+295 TVVETKADKTTTDAM
-310 ASTLAEVKSALG
+310 ASTLEEVKSALG
-322 GKVEISD
+322 GKVEISA

-334 TSVAADIDYVKTNYA
+334 ALVAADIDFIKGNYA
-349 GKSDLNN
+349 EKSDLNN
-356 TNANITSLEGKL
+356 TNANITSLNGKL
-368 NNEIANRISGDDAL
+368 DEEIANRKSGDDAL
-382 RDTIKND
+382 TNTINKD

-402 ELQIAVEKLG
+402 ELQIAIKSLE

-466 AAQNVT
+466 AEQNVT
-472 TKVNDLNTKLDNT
+472 TKVNDLNTKLNNT

-492 DELAKAVNDAKNS
+492 DELAAAVNDAKNS

-520 ENTLNSKYNVLEGNV
+520 ENALNSKYNVLEGNV

-559 KPSYEGDTTYSDEG
+559 KPSYEGDTSYSDEG

-583 FHNLKNFI
+583 FHKLENFI

-617 NDSLKTIFSVGIGTS
+617 NDALKTIFSVGIGTS

-643 RNGDIYMLVDGQ
+643 RNGDMYMLVDGQ
-655 NYKLNDLLAKLLDRL
+655 NYKLNDLLAKLIDRL

>member
-45 SNLSG
+45 NNLSG
-50 LTQDAQS
+50 LAQDAQN
-57 GLTALEEEFREF
+57 GLTALEGKFDEF
-69 SNMTVDALSAM
+69 STRTVGALSTM
-80 TESIN
+80 KESIN
-85 ANAENI
+85 ANANNI
-91 DTLMVNH
+91 DTLMANH

-106 GMDESLSSLTETV
+106 DMDESLSSLT
-119 DSLSESISQSSE
+119 D
-131 EVNTKISELEGRV
+131 RV
-144 DELEQLETDV
+144 DT
-154 EELSASLSTKLSK
+154 LSDSISTKLSK
-167 EEAAEVYAKKDS
+167 EEAADVYARKDKVEQLKTDVDALSASLNTKLSKEEAADVYARKDS
-179 VYTKEEVDNIVSGE
+179 VYTKQEVDNIVSGE
-193 LSSYASIQ
+193 LSPYASRQ

-207 YVKRTDADTLY
+207 YVKRTEAETLY
-218 ASKDTEVNA
+218 ASKDTEANA
-227 QNALDKAN
+227 QEALGKAN
-235 EVFTDFNQF
+235 DVFTDFNTF

-254 LVDRVTNLEAK
+254 LVGRVTSLEAK
-265 EEEDTTAL
+265 EEGDKNTL
-273 SSKIDEVS
+273 SSKINEVS
-281 AKTDTNTSDIANLN
+281 EKTNTNTSDIANLK
-295 TVMETKADKTTTDEM
+295 TVMDTKADKTTTDEM
-310 ASTLAEVKSALG
+310 ADTIEEVKSALAS
-322 GKVEISD
+322 KVEISV
-329 FNDYK
+329 FNDYN

-349 GKSDLNN
+349 KKSDLAN

-382 RDTIKND
+382 RDTINND

-449 ASMAQR
+449 TSTAQQ
-455 ALNHAKKYTDD
+455 ALNDAKKYTDD

-472 TKVNDLNTKLDNT
+472 TKVKDLNTKLNNT

-492 DELAKAVNDAKNS
+492 DELAAAVNDAKNS

-520 ENTLNSKYNVLEGNV
+520 ENALKSQYNVLAGSV

-540 TTNNQ
+540 TTNKQ

-559 KPSYEGDTTYSDEG
+559 KPSYEGDTSYSDEG

-591 KISDTVEIKNDD
+591 TISDTVEIKNDD

-617 NDSLKTIFSVGIGTS
+617 NDALKTIFSVGSGTS

-655 NYKLNDLLAKLLDRL
+655 NYKLNDLLAKLIDRL

>member
-45 SNLSG
+45 SNLSE

-57 GLTALEEEFREF
+57 GLTALEEDFREF
-69 SNMTVDALSAM
+69 SDNTLNALSGM
-80 TESIN
+80 TASIN
-85 ANAENI
+85 ANAKNI
-91 DTLMVNH
+91 RTLVTKH

-106 GMDESLSSLTETV
+106 DMDESLSSLTDRV
-119 DSLSESISQSSE
+119 DTLSESI
-131 EVNTKISELEGRV
+131 N
-144 DELEQLETDV
+144 
-154 EELSASLSTKLSK
+154 TKLSK
-167 EEAAEVYAKKDS
+167 EEAADMYARKDKVEQLKTDVDALSASLNTKLSKEEAADVYARKDS
-179 VYTKEEVDNIVSGE
+179 VYTKQEVDNIVSGE
-193 LSSYASIQ
+193 LSPYASRQ

-207 YVKRTDADTLY
+207 YVKRTEADTLY
-218 ASKDTEVNA
+218 ASKDTEANA
-227 QNALDKAN
+227 QEALGKAN
-235 EVFTDFNQF
+235 GVLTDFNQF
-244 KGATNQSIGS
+244 KGATNQSIDS
-254 LVDRVTNLEAK
+254 LVGRVTNLEAK
-265 EEEDTTAL
+265 EEEDKDTL
-273 SSKIDEVS
+273 SSKIDKVS
-281 AKTDTNTSDIANLN
+281 EKTNTNTSDIANLK
-295 TVMETKADKTTTDEM
+295 TVMETKADKTTTDAM
-310 ASTLAEVKSALG
+310 ASTIEEVKSALAS
-322 GKVEISD
+322 KVEISA

-349 GKSDLNN
+349 EKSDLAN

-368 NNEIANRISGDDAL
+368 AEEIANRKSGDDAL
-382 RDTIKND
+382 RDTINND
-389 IKPSIESLRMKDS
+389 IKSSIESLRMKDS

-449 ASMAQR
+449 TSAANQ
-455 ALNHAKKYTDD
+455 ALNDAKKYTDD
-466 AAQNVT
+466 AEQNVT
-472 TKVNDLNTKLDNT
+472 TKVNDLNTKLNNT

-492 DELAKAVNDAKNS
+492 DELAAAVNDAKNS
-505 LKGDLTNE
+505 LQVDLTSE
-513 INRATAA
+513 INRAKEA
-520 ENTLNSKYNVLEGNV
+520 ENALKNLNTRLEGNV
-535 NAAIA
+535 NAAIN
-540 TTNNQ
+540 TTNKQ

-559 KPSYEGDTTYSDEG
+559 KPSYVGDTDYSDEG

-591 KISDTVEIKNDD
+591 TISDTVEIKNDD

-617 NDSLKTIFSVGIGTS
+617 NDALKTIFSVGSGTS

-655 NYKLNDLLAKLLDRL
+655 NYKLNDLLAKLIDRL

>member
-30 LTPINDKNKEQDEEI
+30 LTPINEKNEEQDEEI

-50 LTQDAQS
+50 LAQDAQN
-57 GLTALEEEFREF
+57 GLTTLEGEFREF
-69 SNMTVDALSAM
+69 SDNTLNALSEMTV
-80 TESIN
+80 SIN
-85 ANAENI
+85 ANAKNI
-91 DTLMVNH
+91 RTLVTKH

-106 GMDESLSSLTETV
+106 DMDESLSSLTDRVGT
-119 DSLSESISQSSE
+119 LSEGI
-131 EVNTKISELEGRV
+131 
-144 DELEQLETDV
+144 
-154 EELSASLSTKLSK
+154 STKLSK
-167 EEAAEVYAKKDS
+167 EEAADLYARKDSVYTKEEVDALSASLDTKLSKEEAADVYARKDS

-193 LSSYASIQ
+193 LSPYASRQ

-218 ASKDTEVNA
+218 ASKDTEANA
-227 QNALDKAN
+227 QEALGKAN
-235 EVFTDFNQF
+235 DVFNDFNKF

-254 LVDRVTNLEAK
+254 LVDRVTNLEVK
-265 EEEDTTAL
+265 EEADKDAL

-281 AKTDTNTSDIANLN
+281 EKTNTNTSDIANLN
-295 TVMETKADKTTTDEM
+295 TAMDTKADKTTTDAM
-310 ASTLAEVKSALG
+310 ASTLAEVQSALAS
-322 GKVEISD
+322 KVDISD

-334 TSVAADIDYVKTNYA
+334 TSVAADIDYIKGNYA
-349 GKSDLNN
+349 KKSDLNN
-356 TNANITSLEGKL
+356 TNANIASLEEKL
-368 NNEIANRISGDDAL
+368 NNEIANRTSGDNTL
-382 RDTIKND
+382 TNTINND

-412 SDLAKEITNR
+412 SDLANEITNR
-422 EKGDSDLLGLASD
+422 EKGDADLLGLASD

-444 VKTYA
+444 VKAYA
-449 ASMAQR
+449 TAKGQQ
-455 ALNHAKKYTDD
+455 ALSDAKKYTDD
-466 AAQNVT
+466 AKQEVT
-472 TKVNDLNTKLDNT
+472 TKVNDLNTKLDNI
-485 LGSRVTK
+485 LDSRVTD
-492 DELAKAVNDAKNS
+492 DELAAAVNEAKTALQN
-505 LKGDLTNE
+505 DLTNE
-513 INRATAA
+513 INRAKQA
-520 ENTLNSKYNVLEGNV
+520 ENDLKNLNNTLQGNV
-535 NAAIA
+535 KAAINS
-540 TTNNQ
+540 TNKQ

-559 KPSYEGDTTYSDEG
+559 KPSYEGDTSYSDEG

-591 KISDTVEIKNDD
+591 TISDTVEIKNDD

-617 NDSLKTIFSVGIGTS
+617 NDALKTIFSVGSGTS

-655 NYKLNDLLAKLLDRL
+655 NYKLNDLLAKLIDRL

>member
-45 SNLSG
+45 NNLSG
-50 LTQDAQS
+50 LAQDAQN
-57 GLTALEEEFREF
+57 GLTALEGKFDEF
-69 SNMTVDALSAM
+69 SDNTLNALSEMTV
-80 TESIN
+80 SIN
-85 ANAENI
+85 ANAKNI
-91 DTLMVNH
+91 RTLVTKH

-106 GMDESLSSLTETV
+106 DMDESLSSLTDRV
-119 DSLSESISQSSE
+119 DALSESISQSSE

-144 DELEQLETDV
+144 EELETDV
-154 EELSASLSTKLSK
+154 EELSDSLSTKLSK
-167 EEAAEVYAKKDS
+167 EEADGQYASKNS
-179 VYTKEEVDNIVSGE
+179 VYTKEEVDGKFSNE
-193 LSSYASIQ
+193 LSSYASRQ

-235 EVFTDFNQF
+235 GVFTDFNQF
-244 KGATNQSIGS
+244 KGATNESIDS
-254 LVDRVTNLEAK
+254 LKVRVTNLEAK
-265 EEEDTTAL
+265 EEGDKNTL

-281 AKTDTNTSDIANLN
+281 AKTDTNTSDIANLK
-295 TVMETKADKTTTDEM
+295 TVVETKADKSTTDEM
-310 ASTLAEVKSALG
+310 ASTLAEVQSALD
-322 GKVEISD
+322 GKVEISVFD
-329 FNDYK
+329 DYK
-334 TSVAADIDYVKTNYA
+334 KSVAADIDYVKTNYA
-349 GKSDLNN
+349 KKSDLAN
-356 TNANITSLEGKL
+356 TNENIKSLDGKL
-368 NNEIANRISGDDAL
+368 ENEIANRKSGDDAL
-382 RDTIKND
+382 RDTINND
-389 IKPSIESLRMKDS
+389 IKPSIESLGDKDS
-402 ELQIAVEKLG
+402 KLQIAVEKLG
-412 SDLAKEITNR
+412 SDLANEITNR
-422 EKGDSDLLGLASD
+422 VNGDADLLGLASD

-449 ASMAQR
+449 TSMAQQ
-455 ALNHAKKYTDD
+455 ALNDAKKYTDD
-466 AAQNVT
+466 AEQNVT
-472 TKVNDLNTKLDNT
+472 TKVNDLNTKLNNT

-520 ENTLNSKYNVLEGNV
+520 ENALNSQYNVLAGNV
-535 NAAIA
+535 TAAIT

-559 KPSYEGDTTYSDEG
+559 KPSYEGDTSYSDEG

-583 FHNLKNFI
+583 FHKLENFI

-617 NDSLKTIFSVGIGTS
+617 NDAIKTIFSVGIGTS

-655 NYKLNDLLAKLLDRL
+655 NYKLNDLLAKLIDRL

>member
-50 LTQDAQS
+50 LAQDAQN
-57 GLTALEEEFREF
+57 GLTTLEGKFDEF
-69 SNMTVDALSAM
+69 SGNTLNALSEMTV
-80 TESIN
+80 SIN
-85 ANAENI
+85 ANAKNI
-91 DTLMVNH
+91 RTLVTKH

-106 GMDESLSSLTETV
+106 DMDESLSSLTDRVGTLS
-119 DSLSESISQSSE
+119 DSI
-131 EVNTKISELEGRV
+131 
-144 DELEQLETDV
+144 
-154 EELSASLSTKLSK
+154 STKLSK
-167 EEAAEVYAKKDS
+167 EEAAGLYARKDKVEELETDVDGLSASLNTKLSQEEADDVYARKDS
-179 VYTKEEVDNIVSGE
+179 VYTKKEVDDIVSGE
-193 LSSYASIQ
+193 LSPYASRQ

-207 YVKRTDADTLY
+207 YVKRTEADTLY
-218 ASKDTEVNA
+218 ASKNTEVNA

-235 EVFTDFNQF
+235 DVFTDFNTF
-244 KGATNQSIGS
+244 KGATNQTIGS
-254 LVDRVTNLEAK
+254 LVGRVTDLEAK
-265 EEEDTTAL
+265 EEGDKDLL

-281 AKTDTNTSDIANLN
+281 EKTNTNTSDIANLK
-295 TVMETKADKTTTDEM
+295 TAMESKADKTTTDAM
-310 ASTLAEVKSALG
+310 ASTLAEVQSALAS
-322 GKVEISD
+322 KVEISVFD
-329 FNDYK
+329 DYK
-334 TSVAADIDYVKTNYA
+334 TSVAADIDFIKGNYA
-349 GKSDLNN
+349 KKSDIEN
-356 TNANITSLEGKL
+356 TNANITSLKGKL
-368 NNEIANRISGDDAL
+368 DEEIANRISGDDAL
-382 RDTIKND
+382 TNKINKD

-402 ELQIAVEKLG
+402 ELQIAVEQLG
-412 SDLAKEITNR
+412 SDLAKETENR

-466 AAQNVT
+466 AEQNVT
-472 TKVNDLNTKLDNT
+472 TKVNDLNTKLNNT

-492 DELAKAVNDAKNS
+492 DELAAAVNDAKNS

-520 ENTLNSKYNVLEGNV
+520 ENALKSQYNVLEGNV
-535 NAAIA
+535 NAAIT

-559 KPSYEGDTTYSDEG
+559 KPSYVGDTDYSDEG

-583 FHNLKNFI
+583 FHNLKNFVQV
-591 KISDTVEIKNDD
+591 SDTVEVKNDD

-632 DADRKNAFEVR
+632 DTDRKNAFEVR
-643 RNGDIYMLVDGQ
+643 RNGDIYMLIEGQ
-655 NYKLNDLLAKLLDRL
+655 NYKLNDLLAKLIDRL

>member
-30 LTPINDKNKEQDEEI
+30 LTPINEKNEEQDEEI
-45 SNLSG
+45 NNLSG
-50 LTQDAQS
+50 LTQDAQN
-57 GLTALEEEFREF
+57 GLTALEGEFNDFRTL
-69 SNMTVDALSAM
+69 TVGALSTM
-80 TESIN
+80 KGSIN
-85 ANAENI
+85 TNAENI
-91 DTLMVNH
+91 ETLVANH
-98 NQLSSKVS
+98 NQLSTTVS
-106 GMDESLSSLTETV
+106 NMNASLSSLTDRVGT
-119 DSLSESISQSSE
+119 LSESI
-131 EVNTKISELEGRV
+131 
-144 DELEQLETDV
+144 
-154 EELSASLSTKLSK
+154 STKLSK
-167 EEAAEVYAKKDS
+167 EEAAELYARKDKVKQLETDVDALSASLNTKLSKEEAADVYARKDS
-179 VYTKEEVDNIVSGE
+179 VYTKQEVDNIVSGE
-193 LSSYASIQ
+193 LSPYASRQ

-207 YVKRTDADTLY
+207 YVKRTEADTLY
-218 ASKDTEVNA
+218 ASKDTEANA

-235 EVFTDFNQF
+235 DVFNDFNKF
-244 KGATNQSIGS
+244 KGATNQSIDS
-254 LVDRVTNLEAK
+254 LVDRVTNLEVK
-265 EEEDTTAL
+265 EEADKDAL

-281 AKTDTNTSDIANLN
+281 RKTDTNTSDIADLN

-310 ASTLAEVKSALG
+310 ADTLAEVQSALD
-322 GKVEISD
+322 GKVEISA

-349 GKSDLNN
+349 IKSDLSN

-368 NNEIANRISGDDAL
+368 ENEIANRKSGDDAL
-382 RDTIKND
+382 RDTINND
-389 IKPSIESLRMKDS
+389 IKPLIESLGDKDS
-402 ELQIAVEKLG
+402 KLQIAVEKLG
-412 SDLAKEITNR
+412 SDLANEITNR

-466 AAQNVT
+466 AEQNVT

-520 ENTLNSKYNVLEGNV
+520 ENVLNSKYNVLEGNV

-559 KPSYEGDTTYSDEG
+559 KPSYEGDTSYSDEG

-583 FHNLKNFI
+583 FHNLKNFVQV
-591 KISDTVEIKNDD
+591 SDTVEVKNDD

-617 NDSLKTIFSVGIGTS
+617 NDALKTIFSVGIGTS

-643 RNGDIYMLVDGQ
+643 RNGDMYMLIEGQ
-655 NYKLNDLLAKLLDRL
+655 NYKLNDLLAKLIDRL

>member
-30 LTPINDKNKEQDEEI
+30 LTPINEKNEEQDEEI
-45 SNLSG
+45 NNLSG
-50 LTQDAQS
+50 LTQDAQN
-57 GLTALEEEFREF
+57 GLTALEGEFREF
-69 SNMTVDALSAM
+69 SGNTLNALSEMTV
-80 TESIN
+80 SIN
-85 ANAENI
+85 ANAKNI
-91 DTLMVNH
+91 RTLVAKH
-98 NQLSSKVS
+98 NQLSSTVS
-106 GMDESLSSLTETV
+106 SMDESLTNLTGRV
-119 DSLSESISQSSE
+119 DALSESISQSSE
-131 EVNTKISELEGRV
+131 EVNTKISVLEGRV
-144 DELEQLETDV
+144 DELETDV
-154 EELSASLSTKLSK
+154 EDLSASLNTKLSK
-167 EEAAEVYAKKDS
+167 EEAEEQYARKDS
-179 VYTKEEVDNIVSGE
+179 VYTKEEVDNIVSDE
-193 LSSYASIQ
+193 LSPYASKQ

-218 ASKDTEVNA
+218 ASKDTEANA
-227 QNALDKAN
+227 QAALDKAN

-244 KGATNQSIGS
+244 KGAANQSIDS
-254 LVDRVTNLEAK
+254 LEGRVTNLEAK
-265 EEEDTTAL
+265 EEADKNAL

-281 AKTDTNTSDIANLN
+281 AKTDTNTSDIANLK
-295 TVMETKADKTTTDEM
+295 TVMETKADKSTTDVM
-310 ASTLAEVKSALG
+310 ASTLEEVQSALE
-322 GKVEISD
+322 GKVEISA

-334 TSVAADIDYVKTNYA
+334 TSVAADIDYIKGNYA
-349 GKSDLNN
+349 KKSDIEN

-368 NNEIANRISGDDAL
+368 DEEIANRTSGDKTL
-382 RDTIKND
+382 TNTINND

-422 EKGDSDLLGLASD
+422 EKGDSDLLGLESD

-449 ASMAQR
+449 TSTAQQ
-455 ALNHAKKYTDD
+455 ALNDAKKYTDD
-466 AAQNVT
+466 AEQNVT

-485 LGSRVTK
+485 LGSRVTQ
-492 DELAKAVNDAKNS
+492 DELATAVNEVKNS
-505 LKGDLTNE
+505 LQGDLANE
-513 INRATAA
+513 INRAKEA
-520 ENTLNSKYNVLEGNV
+520 ENALKNLNTTLEGNV
-535 NAAIA
+535 NAAIN
-540 TTNNQ
+540 TTNKQ
-545 VATNSTILSVITSW
+545 VATNNTILSVITSW
-559 KPSYEGDTTYSDEG
+559 KPSYEGDTDYSDEG

-583 FHNLKNFI
+583 FHNLQNFI
-591 KISDTVEIKNDD
+591 KISDTVKIKNDD

-655 NYKLNDLLAKLLDRL
+655 NYKLNDLLAKLIDRL

>member
-30 LTPINDKNKEQDEEI
+30 LTPINEKNEEQDEEI
-45 SNLSG
+45 NNLSG
-50 LTQDAQS
+50 LAQDAQN
-57 GLTALEEEFREF
+57 GLTALEGKFDEF
-69 SNMTVDALSAM
+69 SDNTLNALSEMTV
-80 TESIN
+80 SIN
-85 ANAENI
+85 ANAKNI
-91 DTLMVNH
+91 RTLVTKH

-106 GMDESLSSLTETV
+106 DMDESLSSLTDRVGT
-119 DSLSESISQSSE
+119 LSEGI
-131 EVNTKISELEGRV
+131 
-144 DELEQLETDV
+144 
-154 EELSASLSTKLSK
+154 STKLSK
-167 EEAAEVYAKKDS
+167 EEAAEVYARKDKVEQLETDVDDLSSSLNAKLSKEEAADVYARKDS

-193 LSSYASIQ
+193 LSPYASIQ

-207 YVKRTDADTLY
+207 YVKRTEADTLY
-218 ASKDTEVNA
+218 ASKDTEANA
-227 QNALDKAN
+227 QEALGKAN
-235 EVFTDFNQF
+235 EVFTDFNNF

-254 LVDRVTNLEAK
+254 LVGRVTDLEAK
-265 EEEDTTAL
+265 EEADKNTL
-273 SSKIDEVS
+273 SSKINEVS
-281 AKTDTNTSDIANLN
+281 EKTNTNTSDIANLN
-295 TVMETKADKTTTDEM
+295 TAMDTKADKTTTDAM
-310 ASTLAEVKSALG
+310 ASTLAEVQSALAS
-322 GKVEISD
+322 KVDISD

-334 TSVAADIDYVKTNYA
+334 TSVAADIDYIKGNYA
-349 GKSDLNN
+349 KKSDLNN
-356 TNANITSLEGKL
+356 TNANIASLEEKL
-368 NNEIANRISGDDAL
+368 NNEIANRTSGDNTL
-382 RDTIKND
+382 TNTINND

-422 EKGDSDLLGLASD
+422 EKGDSDLLGLESD

-449 ASMAQR
+449 TSTAQQ
-455 ALNHAKKYTDD
+455 ALNDAKKYTDD
-466 AAQNVT
+466 AEQNVT
-472 TKVNDLNTKLDNT
+472 TKVNDLNTKLNNT

-520 ENTLNSKYNVLEGNV
+520 ENALNSKYNVLEGNV
-535 NAAIA
+535 NAAIN
-540 TTNNQ
+540 TTNKQ

-559 KPSYEGDTTYSDEG
+559 KPSYEGDTSYSDEG

-603 EVALGVYNASHTGD
+603 EVALGVYNVSHTGD
-617 NDSLKTIFSVGIGTS
+617 NDALKTIFSVGIGTS

-655 NYKLNDLLAKLLDRL
+655 NYKLNDLLSKLIDRL

>member
-45 SNLSG
+45 NNLSG
-50 LTQDAQS
+50 LAQDAQN
-57 GLTALEEEFREF
+57 GLTALEGKFDEF
-69 SNMTVDALSAM
+69 STRTVGALSTM
-80 TESIN
+80 KESIN
-85 ANAENI
+85 ANANNI
-91 DTLMVNH
+91 DTLMANH

-106 GMDESLSSLTETV
+106 DMDESLSSLT
-119 DSLSESISQSSE
+119 D
-131 EVNTKISELEGRV
+131 RV
-144 DELEQLETDV
+144 DT
-154 EELSASLSTKLSK
+154 LSDSISTKLSK
-167 EEAAEVYAKKDS
+167 EEAAEEYARKDKVEQLKTDVDALSASLNTKLSKEEAADVYARKDS
-179 VYTKEEVDNIVSGE
+179 VYTKQEVDNIVSGE
-193 LSSYASIQ
+193 LSPYASRQ

-207 YVKRTDADTLY
+207 YVKRTEAETLY
-218 ASKDTEVNA
+218 ASKDTEANA
-227 QNALDKAN
+227 QEALGKAN
-235 EVFTDFNQF
+235 DVFTDFNTF

-254 LVDRVTNLEAK
+254 LVDRVTSLETK
-265 EEEDTTAL
+265 EEADTKAL

-281 AKTDTNTSDIANLN
+281 EKTNTNTSDIANLK
-295 TVMETKADKTTTDEM
+295 TVMDTKADKTTTDEM
-310 ASTLAEVKSALG
+310 ADTIEEVKSALAS
-322 GKVEISD
+322 KVEISV

-349 GKSDLNN
+349 KKSDLAN

-382 RDTIKND
+382 RDTINND

-449 ASMAQR
+449 TSTAQQ
-455 ALNHAKKYTDD
+455 ALNDAKKYTDD
-466 AAQNVT
+466 AKQNVT

-485 LGSRVTK
+485 LGSRVTQ
-492 DELAKAVNDAKNS
+492 DELAAAVNDAKNS

-520 ENTLNSKYNVLEGNV
+520 ENALKSQYNVLAGNV

-540 TTNNQ
+540 TTNKQ

-559 KPSYEGDTTYSDEG
+559 KPSYEGDTSYSDEG

-591 KISDTVEIKNDD
+591 TISDTVEIKNDD

-617 NDSLKTIFSVGIGTS
+617 NDALKTIFSVGSGTS

-655 NYKLNDLLAKLLDRL
+655 NYKLNDLLSKLIDRL

>member
-30 LTPINDKNKEQDEEI
+30 LTPINEKNEEQDEEI
-45 SNLSG
+45 NNLSG
-50 LTQDAQS
+50 LAQDAQN
-57 GLTALEEEFREF
+57 GLTALEGKFDEF
-69 SNMTVDALSAM
+69 STRTVGALSTM
-80 TESIN
+80 KESIN
-85 ANAENI
+85 ANANNI
-91 DTLMVNH
+91 DTLMANH
-98 NQLSSKVS
+98 NQLSTTVS
-106 GMDESLSSLTETV
+106 DMNDSLSSLT
-119 DSLSESISQSSE
+119 D
-131 EVNTKISELEGRV
+131 RV
-144 DELEQLETDV
+144 DT
-154 EELSASLSTKLSK
+154 LSDSISTKLSK
-167 EEAAEVYAKKDS
+167 EEAAEEYARKDKVEQLKTDVDALSASLNTKLSKEEAADVYARKDS
-179 VYTKEEVDNIVSGE
+179 VYTKQEVDNIVSGE
-193 LSSYASIQ
+193 LSPYASRQ

-207 YVKRTDADTLY
+207 YVKRTEAETLY
-218 ASKDTEVNA
+218 ASKDTEANA
-227 QNALDKAN
+227 QNALNKAN
-235 EVFTDFNQF
+235 EVSTDFNQF

-254 LVDRVTNLEAK
+254 LVDRVTSLEAK
-265 EEEDTTAL
+265 EEGDKNTL

-281 AKTDTNTSDIANLN
+281 EKTNTNTSDIADLN
-295 TVMETKADKTTTDEM
+295 TAMDTKADKTTTDAM
-310 ASTLAEVKSALG
+310 ASTLAEVQSALG

-349 GKSDLNN
+349 KKSDLAN

-382 RDTIKND
+382 RDTINND

-402 ELQIAVEKLG
+402 KLQIAVEKLG

-449 ASMAQR
+449 TSTAQQ
-455 ALNHAKKYTDD
+455 ALNDAKKYTDD
-466 AAQNVT
+466 AKQNVT

-485 LGSRVTK
+485 LGSRVTQ
-492 DELAKAVNDAKNS
+492 DELAAAVNDAKNS

-520 ENTLNSKYNVLEGNV
+520 ENALKSQYNVLAGNV

-540 TTNNQ
+540 TTNKQ

-559 KPSYEGDTTYSDEG
+559 KPSYEGDTSYSDEG

-591 KISDTVEIKNDD
+591 TISDTVEIKNDD

-617 NDSLKTIFSVGIGTS
+617 NDALKTIFSVGSGTS

-655 NYKLNDLLAKLLDRL
+655 NYKLNDLLAKLIDRL